1 MAGGGGEFI
10 QGSIQKRNNIKTVCR
25 CKVLLPVEFNLIEP
39 VFLYQSTDNYRIRF
53 AYTTY
58 IGRRVNMCWRL
69 ICFLNEGDLT
79 TAPLVAHY

>member
-1 MAGGGGEFI
+1 MEGGGGEFI

-58 IGRRVNMCWRL
+58 IGTRVNMCWRL
-69 ICFLNEGDLT
+69 ICFLNEVDLT